1 MLITFTFQP
10 NKTNCSKRKLIEDFA
25 YTLKRFYRK
34 TFGSRYYKHKDKQFK
49 FTIFLFHRKKKSK
62 ASTFTYHCRCGR
74 KIHCIITFFP
84 IPQYEKNISVANRRF
99 AEFTNIQRF

>member
-49 FTIFLFHRKKKSK
+49 FTIFYF
-62 ASTFTYHCRCGR
+62 
-74 KIHCIITFFP
+74 IIFFNFC
-84 IPQYEKNISVANRRF
+84 YLSVNFLR
-99 AEFTNIQRF
+99 TII